1 MVVVFCLLFA
11 PLRRQQNETC
21 KTQRTNSGLFVCFH
35 VCHWLSSL
43 VYFMLFLLSKFHSE
57 PAKENLRSW
66 FTNKHV
72 CMHVSVYMD
81 MRVCVCVC
89 MCIYAYSIHMC
100 WCVCLLPQGA
110 LCIEQNIY
118 ISIRL
123 HAATS
128 SWLETVSS
136 LNGLSGFRPSAR
148 WKTHQHHSPQLLSWY
163 NKGLGGGWSDQ
174 KLNKCQRLSATEFPR
189 CTVRHRCVCWW
200 PEPQIAQAA
209 GKETKTPGWFRTI
222 LNAYPAKWKHLFW
235 RGKRP
240 SLVGDQVGAV
250 EADTELTNH
259 ANVTSRGH
267 RFHECLS
274 SWLCDGAEVVDQ
286 FVLGH
291 ANARILDG
299 QGGVR
304 LVGDDLDE
312 EVGLGLRNANF
323 LCPFLAQNGWK
334 AVPCFNNRATFINK
348 PKNFWKGCWN
358 TSVEIVQITL
368 ETSKWIKMKWNKK
381 IETASKQAI
390 LKP

>member
-1 MVVVFCLLFA
+1 MLLF
-11 PLRRQQNETC
+11 
-21 KTQRTNSGLFVCFH
+21 
-35 VCHWLSSL
+35 
-43 VYFMLFLLSKFHSE
+43 LSKFHSE

-81 MRVCVCVC
+81 MRVCVCACACAFMHTAYICVDVFAYCLKVHCALNRTYTSLSVC
-89 MCIYAYSIHMC
+89 MQPHHPDLKLFLRWTDCQVSG
-100 WCVCLLPQGA
+100 LLHGERP
-110 LCIEQNIY
+110 
-118 ISIRL
+118 
-123 HAATS
+123 TS
-128 SWLETVSS
+128 T
-136 LNGLSGFRPSAR
+136 
-148 WKTHQHHSPQLLSWY
+148 TLLSFWA
-163 NKGLGGGWSDQ
+163 GTIRDWEGWSDQ

-209 GKETKTPGWFRTI
+209 EKETKTPGWFRTI
-222 LNAYPAKWKHLFW
+222 LNTYPAKWKHLFW

-259 ANVTSRGH
+259 ANVTSRSH
-267 RFHECLS
+267 RFHERLS
-274 SWLCDGAEVVDQ
+274 SWLCDGAQVVDQ
-286 FVLGH
+286 FVLCH

-323 LCPFLAQNGWK
+323 FCPFLAQNG
-334 AVPCFNNRATFINK
+334 
-348 PKNFWKGCWN
+348 
-358 TSVEIVQITL
+358 
-368 ETSKWIKMKWNKK
+368 
-381 IETASKQAI
+381 
-390 LKP
+390 